1 MSINLN
7 TTPATTFQSS
17 AGWYQGRKSIVYR
30 QRVKLTAG
38 ATYQA
43 LGFNL
48 PAAARVVG
56 VHIRNA
62 GSGITISGGI
72 NSAAVDG
79 VALMAFPVSAAT
91 QTTVLTSPPANTA
104 SASNP
109 VGTNGWF
116 IAAIGTGTTES
127 NGVSRRLPQVEGY
140 STVQKSMNTYNTPAL
155 LALVPT
161 IVTASSFQQRATST
175 DTNLWNGFGTYT
187 ATTAT
192 ATTDCGSTDVVLYV
206 ETMDDYPSF

>member
-1 MSINLN
+1 MAAIN
-7 TTPATTFQSS
+7 TTPTTS
-17 AGWYQGRKSIVYR
+17 AQTAQGWYQGRKCQVYR
-30 QRVKLTAG
+30 QRVKLTSG

-48 PAAARVVG
+48 PAKSRVVAA
-56 VHIRNA
+56 HIRNA

-91 QTTVLTSPPANTA
+91 QTTVLTAPPANTA

-109 VGTNGWF
+109 VGTAGWF
-116 IAAIGTGTTES
+116 IAAVGTGTTES

-140 STVQKSMNTYNTPAL
+140 STVQKAMNTYNADAF

-161 IVTASSFQQRATST
+161 IVTASSFQQRSTST
-175 DTNLWNGFGTYT
+175 DTNLWNGFGTHT

-206 ETMDDYPSF
+206 EVYDDYPTF

>member
-1 MSINLN
+1 MSAPS
-7 TTPATTFQSS
+7 TTPTTSPTTRT
-17 AGWYQGRKSIVYR
+17 GWYGGRKCVTYS
-30 QRVKLTAG
+30 QRVALTAG
-38 ATYQA
+38 ATYQP

-48 PAAARVVG
+48 PAKSRIVHA
-56 VHIRNA
+56 HIRNA

-104 SASNP
+104 SASSP
-109 VGTNGWF
+109 VGTAGWF
-116 IAAIGTGTTES
+116 IAAVGTGTTES
-127 NGVSRRLPQVEGY
+127 NGVSRRSPQVEGY
-140 STVQKSMNTYNTPAL
+140 STVQKAVNTYQAAAL
-155 LALVPT
+155 LAFVPT
-161 IVTASSFQQRATST
+161 IVTASSFQQRSTST

-192 ATTDCGSTDVVLYV
+192 STVDCGSVDVVLYV
-206 ETMDDYPSF
+206 ETYDDYPS

>member
-1 MSINLN
+1 MSAPS
-7 TTPATTFQSS
+7 TTPSTTFESS
-17 AGWYQGRKSIVYR
+17 AAWYGGRKAIRYR
-30 QRVKLTAG
+30 QRVALTAG
-38 ATYQA
+38 ATYQP
-43 LGFNL
+43 LQFNL
-48 PAAARVVG
+48 PAKARVVFA
-56 VHIRNA
+56 HIRNA

-104 SASNP
+104 SASSP
-109 VGTNGWF
+109 IGTAGWF

-127 NGVSRRLPQVEGY
+127 NGVSRRTPQVEGY
-140 STVQKSMNTYNTPAL
+140 STVQKANNTNNADAL

-192 ATTDCGSTDVVLYV
+192 STTDCGSVDVILYV
-206 ETMDDYPSF
+206 ETFDDYPS

>member
-1 MSINLN
+1 MATLA
-7 TTPATTFQSS
+7 TTPTTQGKLDY
-17 AGWYQGRKSIVYR
+17 GWYRGRKCATYV
-30 QRVKLTAG
+30 QRVALTAG
-38 ATYQA
+38 ATYQPLA
-43 LGFNL
+43 FNL
-48 PAAARVVG
+48 PAKARVVHA
-56 VHIRNA
+56 HIRNA

-104 SASNP
+104 SASSP
-109 VGTNGWF
+109 VGTAGWF

-127 NGVSRRLPQVEGY
+127 NGVSRRSPQVEGY
-140 STVQKSMNTYNTPAL
+140 STVQKAVNTYAAAAL
-155 LALVPT
+155 LAIVPT

-192 ATTDCGSTDVVLYV
+192 STTDCGSVDVVLYI
-206 ETMDDYPSF
+206 ETYDDYPTF